1 MYFVAVPIQAFALSI
16 LLGQLILRVSPPI
29 WRLSRQML
37 QNHEPPVA
45 IAKRATRR
53 RQIRTQ
59 PANYSIRASDENTSK
74 RENQNSRTRYPPRT
88 TIHSALDT
96 NVSIRSATMPERLNQ
111 KLGTAAPLIKGIQLD
126 NFAAAKSEVAI
137 LPPKVTTD
145 CTVKIHAQPTCND
158 AHETD
163 INHSLSLESLRRIHF
178 GGTRNV
184 WRVIEDQSIQG
195 IQTNFT
201 VSFALKTLRSTRPFS
216 MQTYELQRKE
226 AVSLNYLSNTPGVV
240 GIYGYC
246 GTTLLSEY
254 ANRDTLSA
262 FLKKT
267 GNRTH
272 PIHPVQLLQI
282 AWRLARAVANIQ
294 GKSRANT
301 GVAYMYENTEELQVI
316 HRDLDAS
323 NILMTRNHSS
333 GTWDVRLDDF
343 NQAYV
348 LKHSSEV
355 GSCSYQDRFICG
367 EDGRRTDSRAP
378 EECRGDEELS
388 NKVDTHGLGTVLF
401 YLLTRRRVYNLDADT
416 PGPANE
422 HIIWYRERVKQGA
435 TPQLPESVESD
446 NDKAMQ
452 AIITAM
458 KMCMQANPAK
468 RPSAQKVANYLLKA
482 FRAYIATPKVRM
494 K

>member
-1 MYFVAVPIQAFALSI
+1 
-16 LLGQLILRVSPPI
+16 
-29 WRLSRQML
+29 
-37 QNHEPPVA
+37 
-45 IAKRATRR
+45 
-53 RQIRTQ
+53 
-59 PANYSIRASDENTSK
+59 
-74 RENQNSRTRYPPRT
+74 
-88 TIHSALDT
+88 
-96 NVSIRSATMPERLNQ
+96 MPERLNQ
-111 KLGTAAPLIKGIQLD
+111 KLGTVTPLIRGIHNID
-126 NFAAAKSEVAI
+126 NVAAAKAEVAV
-137 LPPKVTTD
+137 LPPKVSTG
-145 CTVKIHAQPTCND
+145 CTVKLHAQPNCND

-163 INHSLSLESLRRIHF
+163 INQSLSLESLRRIHF

-184 WRVIEDQSIQG
+184 WRVIEDQSIQE

-201 VSFALKTLRSTRPFS
+201 VSFALKTLRLTRPFS

-226 AVSLNYLSNTPGVV
+226 AVALNYLSNTPGVV

-246 GTTLLSEY
+246 GTTLMSEY

-272 PIHPVQLLQI
+272 PIHPLHLLQI
-282 AWRLARAVANIQ
+282 SWRLAQAVANIQ
-294 GKSRANT
+294 GKSRAHV
-301 GVAYMYENTEELQVI
+301 GGAYENTKELQVI

-323 NILMTRNHSS
+323 NVLMARNHMD

-348 LKHSSEV
+348 LKNSSEV

-367 EDGRRTDSRAP
+367 EDGRRTDARAP

-401 YLLTRRRVYNLDADT
+401 YLLTRRRVYNLDADA

-422 HIIWYRERVKQGA
+422 HIIWYRERVKRGT

-446 NDKAMQ
+446 DDKAMQ

-468 RPSAQKVANYLLKA
+468 RPNAQKVANYLLKA
-482 FRAYIATPKVRM
+482 FRAYILQHQK
-494 K
+494 